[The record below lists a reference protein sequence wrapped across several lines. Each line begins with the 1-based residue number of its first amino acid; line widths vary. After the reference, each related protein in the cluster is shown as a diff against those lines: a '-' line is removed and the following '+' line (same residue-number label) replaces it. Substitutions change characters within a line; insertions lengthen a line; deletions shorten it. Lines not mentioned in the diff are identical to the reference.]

1 MSFYTSLTGI
11 NAATV
16 ELAVTSNNIANS
28 GTSGFKKSS
37 AEFGDI
43 FATSPLQKSSSVVG
57 NGVSLKEMRQEFSQG
72 NVEFSSNSLD
82 LAITGDGFFAL
93 ETPDGTKVF
102 TRNGGFMLNEQ
113 NQMVNSA
120 GQALM
125 SLPVDSTNKADFSE
139 PLRAL
144 SIPRNTISE
153 FKATTNV
160 ELGLNLPSDSKP
172 IAATFNPAKPETY
185 HKTTSFTVYGASG
198 SSHLATIYY
207 VKTGTATADNPFNK
221 WQTYVYIDDQPVQPA
236 LIQAS
241 DKGGDEFFVNKYG
254 EIKTRSELR
263 ELQRTSTESEKYLIT
278 TGTVY
283 KKYSYDKLSKPEESQ
298 PASLELKI
306 NLENPYYDRL
316 NLTNNQNGID
326 FSGLSR
332 KDLADMFKISID
344 GSTSI
349 QVGLE
354 HLAGREDLLSG
365 AELAFEL
372 TNIINTRFG
381 DGRSFQFS
389 VGKPA
394 AGNDPAVPASN
405 LITLVRVG
413 DDGTDQ
419 RLTIDLIEAAKKLAA
434 ITGETALLSS
444 ANEMTPENLTYL
456 LNRILQSN
464 QGANPVVNPVTWG
477 AAVDFASNK
486 ADGSAG
492 TAPTLKDFSDLIIEY
507 DFSNQGIKFTQTG
520 ETVKRLFIANGK
532 KETPPNEQP
541 IFGGFPYEKA
551 VTGQNPIEA
560 YYGAEVMPLDTDE
573 SVLLLRDILPN
584 GSLLTSNRDQR
595 FGMSVSY
602 SDSAFFIRSGST
614 GDTSSIK
621 IQLNTEVLN
630 GTLVF
635 TSASTFAQ
643 DIFGI
648 SDAGESVL
656 PQVSQINN
664 LPTIRGQ
671 LSSPAVVTGNQM
683 GIDPRKSFSVT
694 ASNRNLTVIV
704 DGVSSQIQLTQGQ
717 YSIGTFTKHL
727 QDKINLMADAL
738 GRQVSGVR
746 VDFDEGREALVI
758 RGATASDDSFIQIAG
773 SSDWGLENIDAV
785 FGRTSTYI
793 RLAQD
798 SDGTSPVYVSQ
809 DKAGNWIEATDKGD
823 FDELD
828 IPYWS
833 PIFLDKGEL
842 TFDTS
847 GAIVSPLSG
856 TLLKSE
862 GITGTSVAIDYAK
875 STQYN
880 SPFAV
885 LSQAQNGA
893 PEGDLVG
900 VNIGDDGLVVASYS
914 NGTQKSLGKII
925 VANFKTPQGLRQ
937 IGDSNFMET
946 AKSGSAAYGEAGS
959 AGFGTLR
966 AGARERSNVDLTA
979 ELVDL
984 ITAQRNFQANAKAIE
999 TSSSMTQTIINIR
1012 G

>member
-11 NAATV
+11 NAATT

-144 SIPRNTISE
+144 SIPRNTVSE
-153 FKATTNV
+153 FKATTKV

-172 IAATFNPAKPETY
+172 ISAAFSPSKPETY

-207 VKTGTATADNPFNK
+207 VKTGTATADNPYNK

-236 LIQAS
+236 LIQAA
-241 DKGGDEFFVNKYG
+241 DKGGDEYFVNKFG

-283 KKYSYDKLSKPEESQ
+283 KKYSYDKLSKPVESQ
-298 PASLELKI
+298 PATLQLKI
-306 NLENPYYDRL
+306 NPENPYYDRL

-326 FSGLSR
+326 FSTLTR
-332 KDLADMFKISID
+332 ADLANMFKVSMD
-344 GSTSI
+344 GSAAV

-372 TNIINTRFG
+372 TNVLNTRFG
-381 DGRSFQFS
+381 DGRRFQFTEGDS
-389 VGKPA
+389 TATP
-394 AGNDPAVPASN
+394 PVPSSN
-405 LITLVRVG
+405 KITLVRKPEEG
-413 DDGTDQ
+413 ADQ
-419 RLTIDLIEAAKKLAA
+419 VLTIDLMAAAEALAA
-434 ITGETALLSS
+434 AADAGEIDVLSDDGEIS
-444 ANEMTPENLTYL
+444 PENLTYL
-456 LNRILQSN
+456 LNRIL
-464 QGANPVVNPVTWG
+464 
-477 AAVDFASNK
+477 ASNVEVDGELTNEFDWGDQSATFL
-486 ADGSAG
+486 AD
-492 TAPTLKDFSDLIIEY
+492 LENFRDLLIEY
-507 DFSNQGIKFTQTG
+507 DFSSQGVKFTQTG
-520 ETVKRLFIANGK
+520 DAVTRLFVANGDSSA
-532 KETPPNEQP
+532 ETEHP
-541 IFGGFPYEKA
+541 IFGGLPYVPADEDA
-551 VTGQNPIEA
+551 DPPVDAQ
-560 YYGAEVMPLDTDE
+560 YGLEVLPLDNDE

-584 GSLLTSNRDQR
+584 GSLLTANRDQR
-595 FGMSVSY
+595 FGITVTY

-614 GDTSSIK
+614 GDTSSLK
-621 IQLNTEVLN
+621 LQLNFDEDGDGNKV
-630 GTLVF
+630 
-635 TSASTFAQ
+635 ASDASKLAQ
-643 DIFGI
+643 QLFGI
-648 SDAGESVL
+648 AEAGESVEA
-656 PQVSQINN
+656 QVSQINN
-664 LPTIRGQ
+664 LPTVRGQ
-671 LSSPAVVTGNQM
+671 LSSPAIVYGNQM
-683 GIDPRKSFSVT
+683 GIDPRKSFTVNGG
-694 ASNRNLTVIV
+694 NRNLTVIV

-727 QDKINLMADAL
+727 QDKINLMADEL

-746 VDFDEGREALVI
+746 VDFDEGREALII

-809 DKAGNWIEATDKGD
+809 DKAGNWIETTDKGD

-847 GAIVSPLSG
+847 GKIVSPLSG
-856 TLLKSE
+856 TKMKSE

-946 AKSGSAAYGEAGS
+946 AKSGSASYGEAGS

>member
-139 PLRAL
+139 PLTAL
-144 SIPRNTISE
+144 TIPRTTVSE
-153 FKATTNV
+153 FKATTTV
-160 ELGLNLPSDSKP
+160 ELGLNLPSDSVP
-172 IAATFNPAKPETY
+172 ITASFNPSKPETY

-207 VKTGTATADNPFNK
+207 VKTGTATAENPYNK
-221 WQTYVYIDDQPVQPA
+221 WQTYVYVDDQAVQPA
-236 LIQAS
+236 LIQAA
-241 DKGGDEFFVNKYG
+241 DKGGDEYFVNKYG

-283 KKYSYDKLSKPEESQ
+283 EKFSYDKLSKPVESE
-298 PASLELKI
+298 PASLELTI
-306 NLENPYYDRL
+306 NPENPYYDRL

-326 FSGLSR
+326 FSGLTR
-332 KDLADMFKISID
+332 ADLANMFKVSID
-344 GSTSI
+344 GSGTV

-354 HLAGREDLLSG
+354 HLAGREDLMSG

-372 TNIINTRFG
+372 TNVLNTRFG
-381 DGRSFQFS
+381 DGRSFQFTE
-389 VGKPA
+389 GDA
-394 AGNDPAVPASN
+394 AATPPIPASN
-405 LITLVRVG
+405 KFTLTRVDELG
-413 DDGTDQ
+413 NDM
-419 RLTIDLIEAAKKLAA
+419 RLTIDLIAAAEGLADQD
-434 ITGETALLSS
+434 GEIAVLSDDGEIS
-444 ANEMTPENLTYL
+444 PENMTYM
-456 LNRILQSN
+456 LNRILQ
-464 QGANPVVNPVTWG
+464 GDLTDGVTL
-477 AAVDFASNK
+477 A
-486 ADGSAG
+486 GSAA
-492 TAPTLKDFSDLIIEY
+492 TPPTIADFEDLLVEY
-507 DFSNQGIKFTQTG
+507 DFSSQGLKFTQTSPDNV
-520 ETVKRLFIANGK
+520 TRLFIGNGDTTAGAG
-532 KETPPNEQP
+532 EHP
-541 IFGGFPYEKA
+541 IFGGTPYE
-551 VTGQNPIEA
+551 
-560 YYGAEVMPLDTDE
+560 AEVPATGGAPAVPAEYGLQILPLDNDD
-573 SVLLLRDILPN
+573 SILLLRDILPN
-584 GSLLTSNRDQR
+584 GSLLTANRDQR
-595 FGMSVSY
+595 FGMNVIY

-614 GDTSSIK
+614 GDTSSLK
-621 IQLNTEVLN
+621 VQLNFDVVTDGSGNE
-630 GTLVF
+630 TK
-635 TSASTFAQ
+635 TITDASNLAQ
-643 DIFGI
+643 QLFGI
-648 SDAGESVL
+648 AEAGESVES
-656 PQVSQINN
+656 QVSQINN
-664 LPTIRGQ
+664 LPTVRGQ
-671 LSSPAVVTGNQM
+671 LSTPAIVYGKQM
-683 GIDPRKSFSVT
+683 GIDPRKSFTVN
-694 ASNRNLTVIV
+694 AANRNLTVIV
-704 DGVSSQIQLTQGQ
+704 DGISSQIQLTQGQ

-727 QDKINLMADAL
+727 QDKINLMADEL

-746 VDFDEGREALVI
+746 VDFDEGTEALII
-758 RGATASDDSFIQIAG
+758 RGATASDESFIQIAG

-785 FGRTSTYI
+785 FGKTSTYI

-798 SDGTSPVYVSQ
+798 EEGSSPVYVSQ
-809 DKAGNWIEATDKGD
+809 DKDGNWIESSDKGD

-847 GAIVSPLSG
+847 GKIVSPLSG
-856 TLLKSE
+856 TKMKSE
-862 GITGTSVAIDYAK
+862 GITGTTVAIDYAK

-946 AKSGSAAYGEAGS
+946 AKSGVVSYGEAGS